1 MQPYKEKFVADIA
14 IQPVETRS
22 QQQRFIRLPWR
33 IYADDPCWMPPVIMS
48 QQELLGFRKHPFYER
63 SKSRSFLATRG
74 GRDVGRITAIVNAG
88 HIDRYKEQRGF
99 FGFFECD
106 EDTAASR
113 ALFQAAGDWL
123 HSQGMT
129 CIRGPANPTLNY
141 ECGLLIEGFDTPPFF
156 MMTHNRP
163 WYAQLVE
170 DAGFGKI
177 EDMFAFWGET
187 SMLGGLDPKLVT
199 MVEGVKE
206 RFGVTIRPLDRRRFA
221 DEVRTFLHIYNESLG
236 GTWGFVPLTS
246 GEIDHMAASL
256 KYLIEP
262 ELTLMA
268 EVEGKPVGA
277 VFCLLDYN
285 PRIKA
290 IDGRLFPFGF
300 LRLLWNKKAIKRLR
314 AISTNVIPEYQAWG
328 IGLVL
333 MNGLYERFMKWG
345 LREVEFSW
353 VLESNY
359 LSRRT
364 LERGGALVTKKYRM
378 YQDDPPRP

>member
-123 HSQGMT
+123 HAQGMT

-206 RFGVTIRPLDRRRFA
+206 RFGVTVRPLDRRRFA

-262 ELTLMA
+262 ELTLVA

-300 LRLLWNKKAIKRLR
+300 LRLLWNKRAIKRLR